1 MAFSV
6 VVSVMIASFLSPM
19 STSLAALATPGRI
32 ERGAIS
38 DMAVAGD
45 DQNLGFSGE
54 LVDRLSLVFSGVMWT
69 CQVSFIWHV
78 SWFPI
83 FLPFCFPP
91 LARSLA

>member
-19 STSLAALATPGRI
+19 STSLAALATPGRRI

-38 DMAVAGD
+38 DMAMAGND

-54 LVDRLSLVFSGVMWT
+54 LIDSP
-69 CQVSFIWHV
+69 SF
-78 SWFPI
+78 
-83 FLPFCFPP
+83 FL
-91 LARSLA
+91 A